1 MVLAYLYKDNSFA
14 IIMEETHYPEI
25 QVLKEIHQ
33 KHNVNISVSN
43 DEFLAG
49 NEDYPAVVFTLDEKS
64 FKLFA
69 DDEYKDLPVDNPLLS
84 LCVVLRELEDYEYAS
99 DYFVWCKHH
108 AFDVANSQ
116 VREYHMNLGSIY
128 KDVEKIL
135 GKINSQISDYDF
147 ELNAGAAREL
157 REKK

>member
-1 MVLAYLYKDNSFA
+1 MKEKD
-14 IIMEETHYPEI
+14 YPEI
-25 QVLKEIHQ
+25 QALIEIIQ
-33 KHNVNISVSN
+33 KHNVRISVSD

-49 NEDYPAVVFTLDEKS
+49 NEDYPAVVISLNEKS

-69 DDEYKDLPVDNPLLS
+69 DDEYKDLRLNNTLLA

-99 DYFVWCKHH
+99 DYLVWCKHH
-108 AFDVANSQ
+108 AFDEANSQ
-116 VREYHMNLGSIY
+116 VREYHMSLGSIY
-128 KDVEKIL
+128 KDVEIIL

-157 REKK
+157 REAK